1 MSRTYQVELLA
12 PAGNYESFL
21 GAIHAG
27 ADAVYIGGKKYGA
40 RAYADNFSDEE
51 VCLAIRYAHLLGR
64 KIYLTVNTL
73 VRQEELADL
82 PEYLRPFYEE
92 GLDGIIVQDFGV
104 FHVVRELFPEL
115 ELHVSTQMTVTGV
128 YGAKLLKEQGA
139 ARVVP
144 ARELSLEEIRAIR
157 QEADIQVEAFIH
169 GAMCYCYSGQCLFSS
184 MLGGRS
190 GNRGRCAQPCRLP
203 YTVTGIGRERQRA
216 GKESYPLSLKDMCTL
231 SILPELIEAGIDSF
245 KIEGR
250 MKSPEYAAG
259 VTALYRKYID
269 RYLAAPD
276 QPWKVEPDDME
287 RLKHL
292 YIRSEIQEGYYH
304 RYNGR
309 EMITPDKPSYCKA
322 DERYLQ
328 EIRNAWL
335 EQSLTLPVYGR
346 VILCKNRPVMLE
358 LCTERKGDPL
368 VRTEGIPVLQ
378 AVKQPLTA
386 ETVEKQIRKT
396 GGTAFVFEE
405 LICELEPDCF
415 LPVKALN
422 DLRRDAL
429 RALEDKLLSKSC
441 RKVPADYQDRLE
453 QLNRELIS
461 VGNVESTPEYEKTYI
476 AVMIDHDSQFD
487 AVEKKEQT
495 DRLYLESECMIEM
508 SKLSDWK
515 QAKKGRLLF
524 AAMPR
529 ILRSRDKEWLA
540 KFNEH
545 VLKSS
550 VYDGVLIRNL
560 ESLFYLKEQK
570 YDGMIQADSSL
581 YIWNS
586 RAKKFLTELGVSQ
599 TAPGELNRGDW
610 HAMGIR
616 GTEVEVYGRTPLMVT
631 ANCVRKTAGECL
643 AQGNP
648 GQNVSFGRH
657 ESGERL
663 QGHGPLWLTDRYQV
677 RFPVHTVCEH
687 CYNVLYNSV
696 PLSLHGYGK
705 SICLENPSGIRLSFT
720 TETPEE
726 IRQVFCRF
734 SGFFREVDSEFS
746 TGKEIRPDD
755 HAEYAFTKGHYKRGA
770 E

>member
-51 VCLAIRYAHLLGR
+51 VCLAIRYAHLFDR
-64 KIYLTVNTL
+64 KVYLTVNTL
-73 VRQEELADL
+73 VRQEELAEL

-104 FHVVRELFPEL
+104 FHVVRELFPKL
-115 ELHVSTQMTVTGV
+115 ELHVSTQMTVTGG

-139 ARVVP
+139 SRVVP
-144 ARELSLEEIRAIR
+144 ARELSLDEIKEIR
-157 QEADIQVEAFIH
+157 QEADIPVEAFIH

-203 YTVTGIGRERQRA
+203 YAVTGIGKERQR
-216 GKESYPLSLKDMCTL
+216 GDKESYPLSLKDMCTL
-231 SILPELIEAGIDSF
+231 NILPELIEAGIDSF

-250 MKSPEYAAG
+250 MKSPEYVAG

-269 RYLAAPD
+269 RYFAAPD
-276 QPWKVEPDDME
+276 QSWSVEPEDME

-304 RYNGR
+304 RHNGR

-322 DERYLQ
+322 DEQYLQ
-328 EIRNAWL
+328 DIRNTWL
-335 EQSLTLPVYGR
+335 EQPLTLPVHGR
-346 VILCKNRPVMLE
+346 VILRKDQPAVLE
-358 LCTERKGDPL
+358 LNVERTGEPL
-368 VRTEGIPVLQ
+368 VRTEGTQVLQ
-378 AVKQPLTA
+378 AVKQPLTV

-405 LICELEPDCF
+405 LVCELEPDCF

-429 RALEDKLLSKSC
+429 KALEDRLLLKSR
-441 RKVPADYQDRLE
+441 RKVPADYCDRLE
-453 QLNRELIS
+453 QLNQELIS
-461 VGNVESTPEYEKTYI
+461 EGSADSDPDRGKTYI
-476 AVMIDHDSQFD
+476 AVKIDRISQLD
-487 AVEKKEQT
+487 AVEKEEII
-495 DRLYLESECMIEM
+495 DRLYLESECMVDT

-515 QAKKGRLLF
+515 QAKNGRQIF

-529 ILRSRDKEWLA
+529 ILRSRDKGWLA
-540 KFNEH
+540 KFKEC
-545 VLKSS
+545 VLNNP

-560 ESLFYLKEQK
+560 ESLFYLEEQK
-570 YDGMIQADSSL
+570 YEGMIHADSSL

-586 RAKKFLTELGVSQ
+586 RSKKFLTELGVSQ
-599 TAPGELNRGDW
+599 TASGELNRRDW
-610 HAMGIR
+610 HAMGIC
-616 GTEVEVYGRTPLMVT
+616 GVEVEVYGRTPLMVT

-643 AQGNP
+643 AQMNSV
-648 GQNVSFGRH
+648 QNGSFCTQSNEKRMQNR
-657 ESGERL
+657 E
-663 QGHGPLWLTDRYQV
+663 PVWLTDRYHVQ
-677 RFPVHTVCEH
+677 FPVYTVCEH

-705 SICLENPSGIRLSFT
+705 SICAENPSGARLAFT
-720 TETPEE
+720 TETEEE
-726 IRQVFCRF
+726 IRQVFRRF
-734 SGFFREVDSEFS
+734 SGFLREINSETS
-746 TGKEIRPDD
+746 PGKKTYREDPP
-755 HAEYAFTKGHYKRGA
+755 EYAFTKGHYKRGA